1 MSEGSSSISILQ
13 MLLEVAVQVFREKSD
28 ELGTLIRQHFT
39 NVVGGCGT
47 KLRNFVRTFV
57 IS

>member
-1 MSEGSSSISILQ
+1 MSEGSSSVSILQ
-13 MLLEVAVQVFREKSD
+13 MLREVVVQVFREKSD

-47 KLRNFVRTFV
+47 GFSGE
-57 IS
+57 IG